1 MSFARAARRAAAL
14 ALLAAA
20 PAIRCAGDGSEH
32 AAPTAPEAP
41 GAPALPAR
49 AASDPS
55 LPIVL
60 QDPQGR
66 TIRLADFGGKVRLF
80 DVWATWCGPCRMGI
94 PKLNSLYARYRGR
107 GLVVVGISVDD
118 DPGYV
123 VDFEREIPLRYD
135 DQPRR
140 RIALRRDVRHPGDL
154 PGRSLRPGAQ
164 EVRRPGRRGDAREG
178 DPAPPLRAPDL
189 RAPQRSS
196 QLLTWMR

>member
-123 VDFEREIPLRYD
+123 VDFEREIPLRY
-135 DQPRR
+135 PNGMTNP
-140 RIALRRDVRHPGDL
+140 DVESLFGEMSAIPVTFLVDRS
-154 PGRSLRPGAQ
+154 GR
-164 EVRRPGRRGDAREG
+164 VRRKFVGLVDEETLEKAIQ
-178 DPAPPLRAPDL
+178 PLL
-189 RAPQRSS
+189 
-196 QLLTWMR
+196 